1 MNREQFFV
9 DSELYDNLD
18 SNYNSLLIKYQKQ
31 KEVINK
37 AIQFIYAHLQI
48 DILSDFTGVNYT
60 KEYMDSPDE
69 LLDILKEVSE

>member
-31 KEVINK
+31 KELINK
-37 AIQFIYAHLQI
+37 AIAIYEKCIKTQ
-48 DILSDFTGVNYT
+48 DFSTCDLEMYEV
-60 KEYMDSPDE
+60 
-69 LLDILKEVSE
+69 LKEVSE